1 MELLSNRSL
10 ALSHRHVFGNS
21 ITFRVLICYF
31 IPFDI
36 SYSSPQRIKI
46 CTSYMWITI
55 MRTVLAL
62 LCFVAVLNHFC
73 SANEATLKHMDN
85 NRLGPPRT
93 VKLDKAKQNTTI
105 NIRVNPVK
113 YDHGSIVL
121 CFAVILIHGVFTR
134 TISQGAVSIRE
145 TVLPGMAILML
156 KIRRPN
162 GRLIFNMEIA
172 ICR

>member
-1 MELLSNRSL
+1 MELLSNRNL
-10 ALSHRHVFGNS
+10 VHRHVFWNS

-36 SYSSPQRIKI
+36 SYLSPQRIKI
-46 CTSYMWITI
+46 CTSYMWTI

-113 YDHGSIVL
+113 YAHGSIVL

-145 TVLPGMAILML
+145 TVLPGMAIPML

-172 ICR
+172 IRR